1 MEFLVP
7 IVMFMCIASVLIFR
21 PLTKRLGNLIDASI
35 QEKKMGQQPT
45 LHARVDPTQLHTLLG
60 NLERR
65 LDLFEQ
71 RLDFTES
78 ILENQE
84 RPKSLARGDGGVGEG
99 DPAHASDPVGARS
112 SLDI

>member
-21 PLTKRLGNLIDASI
+21 PLTKRLGDLIDVSI
-35 QEKKMGQQPT
+35 QEKKMGRQPP
-45 LHARVDPTQLHTLLG
+45 LQPHFDPSQPHATQLQTLMN

-84 RPKSLARGDGGVGEG
+84 QRKSLARGDGAVSAGQGE
-99 DPAHASDPVGARS
+99 R
-112 SLDI
+112 